1 HLSGVPAVEPLAE
14 EFQFWKIACGSDAAP
29 IETKLARAGLD
40 RSRVQTGADG
50 RWLMAHDKWMSIS
63 PEPSAMSHYL
73 VLADQLP
80 QYVRQ
85 DAAVTEGDEF
95 FRRVDASDRLKFD
108 RLPIVAHGTNGDR
121 SARFEALCD
130 ADEFERLAP
139 GDAERRG
146 GLSCFELQREDTHV
160 HEVAAVDALEGF
172 GDHRLHAEQ
181 QGPFCRPVARRS
193 RSVLLAGDDEQRHV
207 RRLVLH
213 RGVVDRHDLV
223 RRHVRR

>member
-1 HLSGVPAVEPLAE
+1 APRVPRDVRATRIGRLDRVRPVGGVVGRGNDHRARGRQHGADVGAFVGGSMEVPHLSGVPAVEPLAE

-50 RWLMAHDKWMSIS
+50 RWLMANGKWMSIS
-63 PEPSAMSHYL
+63 LEPSAMSHYL

-160 HEVAAVDALEGF
+160 HEVAAVDALEG
-172 GDHRLHAEQ
+172 
-181 QGPFCRPVARRS
+181 
-193 RSVLLAGDDEQRHV
+193 
-207 RRLVLH
+207 
-213 RGVVDRHDLV
+213 
-223 RRHVRR
+223 